1 MRSLQKYFLAILPPN
16 EFLDQVTQLKLD
28 IKNEF
33 GIKYALK
40 SPAHIT
46 LKMPFLFD
54 ENKIE
59 RLTESISF
67 QLKEIQPF
75 SIQIRGVDH
84 FRKRVVFLKVGK
96 SNELIELQ
104 EKIKKHLK
112 REHHLVEELSD
123 KNYHP
128 HMTVA
133 FQDIKKDQF
142 DPLYR
147 FIYDRKIEFS
157 FVVNS
162 VVLLRKV
169 DGIWRE
175 DISIDLHFK

>member
-1 MRSLQKYFLAILPPN
+1 MRSLQKYFLAILPPQ
-16 EFLDQVTQLKLD
+16 EFLDLVEDLKID

-33 GIKYALK
+33 GVKYALK

-46 LKMPFLFD
+46 LKMPFIFD
-54 ENKIE
+54 EHKIE
-59 RLTESISF
+59 RLTDSISNIF
-67 QLKEIQPF
+67 QEVNQFPLRIG
-75 SIQIRGVDH
+75 GVDQ
-84 FRKRVVFLKVGK
+84 FRKRVIFLKVGK
-96 SNELIELQ
+96 SNGLIELQ

-147 FIYDRKIEFS
+147 FIFDRKIEFS

-162 VVLLRKV
+162 IVLLKKV
-169 DGIWRE
+169 DGIWTG
-175 DISIDLHFK
+175 DKSIDLHFK

>member
-1 MRSLQKYFLAILPPN
+1 MRSLQKYFLAILPPQ
-16 EFLDQVTQLKLD
+16 EFFDEVTKLKLD
-28 IKNEF
+28 IRNEF

-40 SPAHIT
+40 SPPHIT

-54 ENKIE
+54 ENKID
-59 RLTESISF
+59 RLTDSLSNIF
-67 QLKEIQPF
+67 QEVNQFPL
-75 SIQIRGVDH
+75 QIGGVDQ
-84 FRKRVVFLKVGK
+84 FRKRVIFLKVGK
-96 SNELIELQ
+96 SNELMSLQ

-142 DPLYR
+142 DPL
-147 FIYDRKIEFS
+147 FQFVSDRKLKFS

-162 VVLLRKV
+162 IDLLRKV
-169 DGIWRE
+169 DGNWIG
-175 DISIDLHFK
+175 DKSIDLHYK